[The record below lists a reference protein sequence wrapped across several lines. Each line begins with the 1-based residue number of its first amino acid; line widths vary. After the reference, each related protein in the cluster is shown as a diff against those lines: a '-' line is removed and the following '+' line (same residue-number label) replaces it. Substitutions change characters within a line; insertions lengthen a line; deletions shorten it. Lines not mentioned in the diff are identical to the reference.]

1 MDGVQASDASCT
13 AQGGVDDPGGGRH
26 VATGQAEMTSD
37 VIAGPHR
44 DNAQRHIRG
53 GHDVEA
59 EVDGAIPSDHNQGVH
74 AAVVLQQ
81 RRGIGT

>member
-1 MDGVQASDASCT
+1 
-13 AQGGVDDPGGGRH
+13 
-26 VATGQAEMTSD
+26 MTSD

-53 GHDVEA
+53 GHDVKA
-59 EVDGAIPSDHNQGVH
+59 EVDGAVPADHNQSVH
-74 AAVVLQQ
+74 AAVVLQK